1 MCVSITSYLVL
12 ACLVSTYLSLSCLSI
27 INSSMRI
34 FTNYDSNVTIST
46 VIVCDVDGYT
56 DVMLYHIHYIYIY
69 IQKGLLRARK
79 NNPPGRELNV

>member
-1 MCVSITSYLVL
+1 
-12 ACLVSTYLSLSCLSI
+12 
-27 INSSMRI
+27 MRI

-69 IQKGLLRARK
+69 TERPVAGAQKQPAGSGTERVVVAIL
-79 NNPPGRELNV
+79 